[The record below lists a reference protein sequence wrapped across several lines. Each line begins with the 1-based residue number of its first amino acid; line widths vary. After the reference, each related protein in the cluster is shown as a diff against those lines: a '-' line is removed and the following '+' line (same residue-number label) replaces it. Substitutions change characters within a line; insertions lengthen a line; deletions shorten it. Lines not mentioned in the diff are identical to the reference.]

1 MDHRIEFTESE
12 NPWAPTAVIAEINGR
27 TGSGLELVGLA
38 EQTGGTSSAAYV
50 QWPDGRPG
58 ALTRTWT
65 PLARMRLT
73 ADVVSMV
80 RSHGLP
86 VPRHDL
92 VLELA
97 DGAVAVV
104 QERMPG
110 SHASH
115 VDADVIDV
123 MVAMNDRFAGLLT
136 DHPDVPR
143 PPAFP
148 PPGDH
153 RWHETLGR
161 YSDHSRRLLGRLT
174 EMDRTCAVQ
183 MTGDDVVHLDY
194 SVGNI
199 LFDEHGQI
207 TGVIDWNFGVAR
219 GDRRLALLGMK
230 VHLTNEGDGYGAK
243 PEAVDRLDQI
253 LADTIDP
260 ALLRLYWAH
269 VTVHRVHWAIEN
281 NLPPERIGQ
290 ELDLAE
296 RHLT

>member
-1 MDHRIEFTESE
+1 MHRIEFTESE
-12 NPWAPTAVIAEINGR
+12 NPWAPTAVIAEVNAR

-65 PLARMRLT
+65 PLARMRQT
-73 ADVVSMV
+73 ADVLSMV

-97 DGAVAVV
+97 DGAVAVL

-110 SHASH
+110 RHARQ
-115 VDADVIDV
+115 VDADIIDV
-123 MVAMNDRFAGLLT
+123 MVAMNDQFAGLLT
-136 DHPDVPR
+136 DFPEVPR

-153 RWHETLGR
+153 RWQETLGR
-161 YSDHSRRLLGRLT
+161 YSDQSRRLLGRLG
-174 EMDRTCAVQ
+174 EMDRDRAAE

-199 LFDEHGQI
+199 LFDERGQI
-207 TGVIDWNFGVAR
+207 SGVIDWNFGVAR
-219 GDRRLALLGMK
+219 GDRRLALLGML
-230 VHLTNEGDGYGAK
+230 VHLTNEGDGFGAK
-243 PEAVDRLDQI
+243 PDATDRLEEV
-253 LADTIDP
+253 LAATIDP
-260 ALLRLYWAH
+260 VLLRFYWAH
-269 VTVHRVHWAIEN
+269 LTAQRVHWAIDN
-281 NLPPERIGQ
+281 DLPPGRIGQ
-290 ELDLAE
+290 ELDFADS
-296 RHLT
+296 HLT